1 MTYKISTGA
10 GLLAL
15 GAAMLADPW
24 SSAGAAGL
32 AANRKAPYGLE
43 ISERATERRT
53 LTADLTPVLRVH
65 DGQPVEWTVSATGQA
80 EALPAAEFPSTT
92 SIASRL
98 RLDVAALD
106 LSWVCTVQVPRGGA
120 EPAAHGESVIHVGM
134 PIGDIIPGSR
144 RAMPSS
150 VELEWAGSGEMSGRN
165 LGLPVVRGM
174 VGGGKGAH
182 AGRLEGRMHWRDG
195 TSLTAGRAW
204 SGAGSEGGARSGFG
218 LRRNF
223 SGEGWELGAGVDV
236 GLADGGH
243 AATDSLVLDASGR
256 IVALPGAATVTM
268 AARYEQRPGADQ
280 GQESLAIE
288 FGADLTEM
296 ISTHL
301 PWVSEPRFRMQA
313 SARAAA
319 RERRTRP
326 LRLQEVRGTI
336 EVGWRF

>member
-1 MTYKISTGA
+1 MTYRISTGA
-10 GLLAL
+10 GLVAL
-15 GAAMLADPW
+15 GVATIAEPGSIAI
-24 SSAGAAGL
+24 AAGL
-32 AANRKAPYGLE
+32 LAHGKAPRGLE

-53 LTADLTPVLRVH
+53 LAADTTPVLRIH
-65 DGQPVEWTVSATGQA
+65 DGQPVEWTLSATG
-80 EALPAAEFPSTT
+80 EAQGVSAAELPSPA
-92 SIASRL
+92 SIASHL

-106 LSWVCTVQVPRGGA
+106 LAWVCTVQVPRGA
-120 EPAAHGESVIHVGM
+120 AAPAAHGESVVHVRM
-134 PIGDIIPGSR
+134 PIGEIIPGSR
-144 RAMPSS
+144 TAVPSS

-165 LGLPVVRGM
+165 LGLSVVRSM
-174 VGGGKGAH
+174 TGGGKEAG
-182 AGRLEGRMHWRDG
+182 AGRFEGRMHWRDG
-195 TSLTAGRAW
+195 TSLAAGRAW
-204 SGAGSEGGARSGFG
+204 TGAGSEGSGRTGVG

-223 SGEGWELGAGVDV
+223 AGEGWELGAGVDV
-236 GLADGGH
+236 GMANGGH
-243 AATDSLVLDASGR
+243 AAIESLVLDASGR

-268 AARYEQRPGADQ
+268 TARYERRPGADQ

-296 ISTHL
+296 ISTNL

-313 SARAAA
+313 SARASA